1 MPGHVSQSPFRA
13 LGNQSKGLGWLFAT
27 SCFALARNLVAIDCS
42 RYKTVIQFSL
52 PNFRFGSRP
61 AKTHRA
67 TIGQHA
73 PFIWMHTLTS
83 ERMWYPQSGHMNVVQ
98 PSASAT
104 LTNLITSQLSSLTFN
119 CRSYGRGCVLVD
131 NRVP

>member
-1 MPGHVSQSPFRA
+1 MYPRTRSERGVISRKDSAGSSRRVA
-13 LGNQSKGLGWLFAT
+13 LPSKPV
-27 SCFALARNLVAIDCS
+27 ARNLVAIDCS